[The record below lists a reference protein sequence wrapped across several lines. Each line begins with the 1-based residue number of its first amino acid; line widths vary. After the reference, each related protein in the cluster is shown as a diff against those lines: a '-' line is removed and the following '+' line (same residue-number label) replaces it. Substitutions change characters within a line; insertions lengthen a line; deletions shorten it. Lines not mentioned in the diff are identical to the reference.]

1 MLAGVPKVD
10 RGQLGWDPHQ
20 GGPHQDSPQGRLAGK
35 EEQKAQQNS
44 EGVERSLMF
53 F

>member
-1 MLAGVPKVD
+1 MLAGVPKVE
-10 RGQLGWDPHQ
+10 RGQLGW
-20 GGPHQDSPQGRLAGK
+20 GPHQDRPHRRLAGK